1 MSMSKSKDKEKKK
14 ASQLVIRVEKAERD
28 AFVALCNT
36 LDTSAAREIRRF
48 MRDMV
53 ASEAAKAVDD
63 DVEPAEV
70 VSSIASA
77 NEAIIVAETEP
88 TDDAIVESP
97 VKAAE
102 KVKKK
107 PK

>member
-1 MSMSKSKDKEKKK
+1 MSKRKSKDKEKKK
-14 ASQLVIRVEKAERD
+14 ASQLVIRVEKIERD
-28 AFVALCNT
+28 AFVALCNA

-53 ASEAAKAVDD
+53 ASEATKAIDGAA
-63 DVEPAEV
+63 EPAEL
-70 VSSIASA
+70 VSAIASEDEA
-77 NEAIIVAETEP
+77 NVVAGTEP
-88 TDDAIVESP
+88 TDEAIVESP
-97 VKAAE
+97 VKAAQ

>member
-1 MSMSKSKDKEKKK
+1 MSKRKPKDKEKKK
-14 ASQLVIRVEKAERD
+14 ASQLVVRVEKAERD
-28 AFVALCNT
+28 AFVALCNA

-53 ASEAAKAVDD
+53 ASEAAKAIDD
-63 DVEPAEV
+63 AVEPAQL
-70 VSSIASA
+70 VSAIASA
-77 NEAIIVAETEP
+77 DEANVVAGTEP
-88 TDDAIVESP
+88 TDAPIVESP
-97 VKAAE
+97 VRAAG